1 MYDLKLIP
9 IRQAQGKPLA
19 KGPGFLAASPP
30 RRTVRSRSEDL
41 LILSF
46 TTRNSERITP
56 ELQDA
61 WLANLVQ
68 IFFKT
73 SGSVTSAMRALID
86 TLNLTMMEKNLK
98 SARGGGSATGAI
110 NLAAVHRRSV
120 YVVQCGLTHA
130 FALTQAGLQHFFDS
144 SQTDRGLGLSRTPTV
159 RYYQADLGGGGYLF
173 MTDSPPETWNED
185 QLNYGGLPNLE
196 QLRRRLLN
204 QASPNFRLD
213 LVQIAPGEGQIVTLQ
228 PSVPAADE
236 AEQVPPVTFEEPQ
249 PIPARDAFEPVEP
262 EVDEAGD
269 TQKLTQVPEAIEI
282 GETVDVDI
290 SLPSEITP
298 IQPEEPEFQ
307 PGTEQVVAD
316 NLVAEPEAVPE
327 GEPEAVPEGE
337 PEAVTEAEPEAESEA
352 EPEAEPEVDLLDEVL
367 NAPKKRKEKKTKT
380 SAKSFNEGVE
390 LMRAETLRGLSK
402 LFDWRRKASADVGH
416 FFKTF
421 FYRVGLTD
429 EEGIAALSNQTLL
442 VIALAVPLVVVALAV
457 GIYLS
462 RGRTLQY
469 QHYLQQAEMASIS
482 AYAAED
488 PNLAREG
495 WSQTMLYLDQAESF
509 RRTDDVT
516 QLRTDAQRAL
526 DLLDG
531 AVRLAYHPAIVGTLH
546 EGINITR
553 IISYGLDLY
562 MLDAAGGQVIH
573 AIRSS
578 QGYQI
583 DPEFVCSSGNFSGG
597 AVDALVDMVSLPIN
611 NPYQAHVLGA
621 DAIGNVIYCGPGISP
636 VVQTLPRGEGGVGA
650 VTRITAE
657 GNLLYVLDPS
667 ADAVRVY
674 RSTNG
679 QFLDEPT
686 NFFTDANDGQ
696 KPPLGTIVDLAVNG
710 SELYLLREDGWLV
723 NCVVTGLAGNPVN
736 CENPVVYVDGR
747 PGKEDQPVA
756 MPDSQFVSVLYTLP
770 PEPAVNIL
778 EGDSADIFRFSL
790 RFRLHQ
796 RLRSDFGN
804 YEILSPTATAFTIGV
819 DRIAFVA
826 FGHQVFYAYVE

>member
-9 IRQAQGKPLA
+9 IRQAQGKPFPQ
-19 KGPGFLAASPP
+19 GPGFLAASPP
-30 RRTVRSRSEDL
+30 RRAARSRSEDL

-46 TTRNSERITP
+46 TTSNSERITP

-73 SGSVTSAMRALID
+73 SGSVTSAMRALVD

-98 SARGGGSATGAI
+98 SVKGGAAATGMI

-130 FALTQAGLQHFFDS
+130 FTLTQAGLQHFYDS

-173 MTDSPPETWNED
+173 MTDTPPETWKED
-185 QLNYGGLPNLE
+185 QLSFGGLPNLE

-204 QASPNFRLD
+204 QTPPNFRLD
-213 LVQIAPGEGQIVTLQ
+213 LVQIVPGDEQIITLE
-228 PSVPAADE
+228 PSVPIADKV
-236 AEQVPPVTFEEPQ
+236 EQASVINIEEEQ
-249 PIPARDAFEPVEP
+249 PIPARKSFEPVEP
-262 EVDEAGD
+262 VVDEVSD
-269 TQKLTQVPEAIEI
+269 TQKVIQAPEAFEI
-282 GETVDVDI
+282 DETAGVDI
-290 SLPSEITP
+290 SQPSQSAPSIP
-298 IQPEEPEFQ
+298 DEPEFQ
-307 PGTEQVVAD
+307 PDAEQEFMD
-316 NLVAEPEAVPE
+316 SLVDEVEVEQEVEVEVEPED
-327 GEPEAVPEGE
+327 EPEDE
-337 PEAVTEAEPEAESEA
+337 PESESVDQPEVEPED
-352 EPEAEPEVDLLDEVL
+352 DLLNEVL
-367 NAPKKRKEKKTKT
+367 NEPKKSNEKKTKT
-380 SAKSFNEGVE
+380 PSKSFNEQVKLLRE
-390 LMRAETLRGLSK
+390 ATLRSLSK
-402 LFDWRRKASADVGH
+402 FFDWRRKASADVGD
-416 FFKTF
+416 FFKNF
-421 FYRVGLTD
+421 FSRVGLTD
-429 EEGIAALSNQTLL
+429 EEGMAALSNRTLL

-457 GIYLS
+457 GIYIS

-469 QHYLQQAEMASIS
+469 QYYMEQAEIASVS
-482 AYAAED
+482 AYGAED

-516 QLRTDAQRAL
+516 KLRLDAQRAL
-526 DLLDG
+526 DILDG

-546 EGINITR
+546 DGINITR

-562 MLDAAGGQVIH
+562 MLDAAGGRVIH
-573 AIRSS
+573 ATRGS

-583 DPEFVCSSGNFSGG
+583 DAEFVCNSGNFSGG
-597 AVDALVDMVSLPIN
+597 AVDVLVDMVSLPIN
-611 NPYQAHVLGA
+611 NPYQAHVLA
-621 DAIGNVIYCGPGISP
+621 VDAIGNVVYCGPGQSP
-636 VVQTLPRGEGGVGA
+636 VVQSLPRGEGGVGA
-650 VTRITAE
+650 VTRITGE

-686 NFFTDANDGQ
+686 NFFTGADQ
-696 KPPLGTIVDLAVNG
+696 KPTLSTIVDLAVNG
-710 SELYLLREDGWLV
+710 SELYLLRDDGLLV
-723 NCVVTGLAGNPVN
+723 SCVVTGLQGNPVN
-736 CENPVVYVDGR
+736 CENPVAYVDGR
-747 PGKEDQPVA
+747 PGKEDQPVV
-756 MPDSQFVSVLYTLP
+756 MPDTPFVSVLYTLP

-778 EGDSADIFRFSL
+778 EGDRADIFRFSL
-790 RFRLHQ
+790 RFRLYQ

-804 YEILSPTATAFTIGV
+804 YEIVSPTATAFTIGV

>member
-9 IRQAQGKPLA
+9 IVQAHGKPIPS
-19 KGPGFLAASPP
+19 GSGFLAASPP
-30 RRTVRSRSEDL
+30 RRAARSRSEDM

-46 TTRNSERITP
+46 TTSNNERITP

-86 TLNLTMMEKNLK
+86 TLNLTMMERNLK
-98 SARGGGSATGAI
+98 SAKGGAAATGAI

-130 FALTQAGLQHFFDS
+130 FTLTPLGLQHFYDAS
-144 SQTDRGLGLSRTPTV
+144 LTDRGLGVSRTPTV
-159 RYYQADLGGGGYLF
+159 RYYQADLGSGGYLF
-173 MTDSPPETWNED
+173 MSDLPSTTWNED
-185 QLNYGGLPNLE
+185 QLNFGGFPNME

-204 QASPNFRLD
+204 QASPNLRLD
-213 LVQIAPGEGQIVTLQ
+213 LVQIVPGEGQVVTLK
-228 PSVPAADE
+228 PAIPAANV
-236 AEQVPPVTFEEPQ
+236 AEQTPSVTFEEAQ
-249 PIPARDAFEPVEP
+249 PIPTRDVFEPAEP
-262 EVDEAGD
+262 EVDEVGD
-269 TQKLTQVPEAIEI
+269 TQKMFQPTEAVEI
-282 GETVDVDI
+282 DETADVEI
-290 SLPSEITP
+290 PQPRETAPSLPEESET
-298 IQPEEPEFQ
+298 Q
-307 PGTEQVVAD
+307 PGTDQVLLQS
-316 NLVAEPEAVPE
+316 LVDENEDQLEESEGELEEAPIGEPE
-327 GEPEAVPEGE
+327 GEPEVEPEGE
-337 PEAVTEAEPEAESEA
+337 PEEEPEG
-352 EPEAEPEVDLLDEVL
+352 DLLDEVL
-367 NAPKKRKEKKTKT
+367 NAPKKRKEKKTKQPT
-380 SAKSFNEGVE
+380 RSFNENVE
-390 LMRAETLRGLSK
+390 LVREGTLRSLSEF
-402 LFDWRRKASADVGH
+402 FDWRRKASADVGH

-421 FYRVGLTD
+421 FSRVGLTD
-429 EEGIAALSNQTLL
+429 EEGVTTLSNQTMLA
-442 VIALAVPLVVVALAV
+442 IALVVPLVVVVMAV

-469 QHYLQQAEMASIS
+469 QYYLEQAEMASIS

-488 PNLAREG
+488 PSLAREG
-495 WSQTMLYLDQAESF
+495 WTQAMLYLDQAESF
-509 RRTDDVT
+509 RRTGEVT
-516 QLRTDAQRAL
+516 QLRSDAQRAL

-531 AVRLAYHPAIVGTLH
+531 AVRLAYHPAIAGTLH
-546 EGINITR
+546 DGINITR

-562 MLDAAGGQVIH
+562 LLDAAGGRVIH
-573 AIRSS
+573 ATRGG

-583 DPEFVCSSGNFSGG
+583 DPEFVCSAGNFSGG
-597 AVDALVDMVSLPIN
+597 AVDTLVDMVSLPIN
-611 NPYQAHVLGA
+611 NPYQAHVLAA
-621 DAIGNVIYCGPGISP
+621 DAIGNVIYCGPGQSP

-650 VTRITAE
+650 VTRIAGE

-686 NFFTDANDGQ
+686 NFFTGADDGQ
-696 KPPLGTIVDLAVNG
+696 KPPLVTIVDIAVNG
-710 SELYLLREDGWLV
+710 SELYLLRDDGLLV
-723 NCVVTGLAGNPVN
+723 SCVVTGLQGNPVN
-736 CENPVVYVDGR
+736 CENPVDYVDGR
-747 PGKEDQPVA
+747 PGKEDQPVV
-756 MPDSQFVSVLYTLP
+756 MPDSPFIAVQYTLP

-778 EGDSADIFRFSL
+778 EGESADIFRFSL

-796 RLRSDFGN
+796 RLRSDFSN

-826 FGHQVFYAYVE
+826 YGHQVFYAYVE